1 MLTRKHF
8 VEFAKIA
15 GAEKD
20 PVVRQK
26 LIDAFIRASEASNS
40 RFNTQKFNDFVAKIV
55 ERM

>member
-1 MLTRKHF
+1 MLTRKNF

-26 LIDAFIRASEASNS
+26 LIDAFIRASKASNP
-40 RFNTQKFNDFVAKIV
+40 RFDTQKFNDFVSKLV